1 MGVRKAMGNMASSL
15 STWGL
20 RHLAH
25 RPAANMPGK
34 IALKI
39 DPRII
44 AESMDKITEGSIV
57 VVGTNGKT
65 TITNMI
71 ADALERQGKSIA
83 CNRTGANLAYGVAT
97 TLLQTKGTVE
107 WGVFESDELW
117 LAHTLPQVQAD
128 YVLLLNLFRDQL
140 DRCGEIDRVQDA
152 IATALEQSPNTTL
165 LYNADDPLRRQAP
178 AAKRRGRRSDV
189 SALFGYVYLRL
200 PTIRSAWHVFVPELR
215 IRSP

>member
-83 CNRTGANLAYGVAT
+83 CN
-97 TLLQTKGTVE
+97 
-107 WGVFESDELW
+107 
-117 LAHTLPQVQAD
+117 P
-128 YVLLLNLFRDQL
+128 
-140 DRCGEIDRVQDA
+140 C
-152 IATALEQSPNTTL
+152 
-165 LYNADDPLRRQAP
+165 LRRGYHV
-178 AAKRRGRRSDV
+178 AANQ
-189 SALFGYVYLRL
+189 GYCGMG
-200 PTIRSAWHVFVPELR
+200 R
-215 IRSP
+215 IRIR

>member
-1 MGVRKAMGNMASSL
+1 MDVRKAMGNMASSL

-83 CNRTGANLAYGVAT
+83 CNRTGANLAYGHVAANQGHRGMGRIRIRRVVAGPH
-97 TLLQTKGTVE
+97 LAAGTGRLRFAVE
-107 WGVFESDELW
+107 P
-117 LAHTLPQVQAD
+117 LP
-128 YVLLLNLFRDQL
+128 
-140 DRCGEIDRVQDA
+140 
-152 IATALEQSPNTTL
+152 
-165 LYNADDPLRRQAP
+165 
-178 AAKRRGRRSDV
+178 
-189 SALFGYVYLRL
+189 
-200 PTIRSAWHVFVPELR
+200 RSA
-215 IRSP
+215 

>member
-71 ADALERQGKSIA
+71 VDALERQGKSIA

-117 LAHTLPQVQAD
+117 LPHTLPQVQAT
-128 YVLLLNLFRDQL
+128 Y
-140 DRCGEIDRVQDA
+140 A
-152 IATALEQSPNTTL
+152 
-165 LYNADDPLRRQAP
+165 
-178 AAKRRGRRSDV
+178 V
-189 SALFGYVYLRL
+189 SYTHLTL
-200 PTIRSAWHVFVPELR
+200 PTILLV
-215 IRSP
+215 

>member
-1 MGVRKAMGNMASSL
+1 MRFDLYVGRGKCCERDVMGVRKAMGNMASSL

-71 ADALERQGKSIA
+71 ADALERQDRKS
-83 CNRTGANLAYGVAT
+83 V
-97 TLLQTKGTVE
+97 V
-107 WGVFESDELW
+107 
-117 LAHTLPQVQAD
+117 
-128 YVLLLNLFRDQL
+128 
-140 DRCGEIDRVQDA
+140 
-152 IATALEQSPNTTL
+152 
-165 LYNADDPLRRQAP
+165 
-178 AAKRRGRRSDV
+178 
-189 SALFGYVYLRL
+189 
-200 PTIRSAWHVFVPELR
+200 
-215 IRSP
+215 

>member
-97 TLLQTKGTVE
+97 TWNGAYSNQTSCG
-107 WGVFESDELW
+107 W
-117 LAHTLPQVQAD
+117 LIPC
-128 YVLLLNLFRDQL
+128 R
-140 DRCGEIDRVQDA
+140 RC
-152 IATALEQSPNTTL
+152 
-165 LYNADDPLRRQAP
+165 RRIT
-178 AAKRRGRRSDV
+178 
-189 SALFGYVYLRL
+189 FCC
-200 PTIRSAWHVFVPELR
+200 
-215 IRSP
+215 